1 MSTTMD
7 LFGGIEARDAGIMQ
21 AAECR
26 NELVNKV
33 RFQLAYIARNR
44 ADRCATIDDAVPFL
58 EAIGLSASD
67 LGNAAG
73 SIFKTDA
80 WEFSGHWLP
89 SKRKSNHAR
98 PVRVWRLK
106 IEVVR

>member
-1 MSTTMD
+1 MSATMD
-7 LFGGIEARDAGIMQ
+7 LFSGMAERDAGMIQ
-21 AAECR
+21 ASESR
-26 NELVNKV
+26 NALVNKV
-33 RFQLAYIARNR
+33 RYQLAHIARNR
-44 ADRCATIDDAVPFL
+44 ADRCATVDDAVPFL
-58 EAIGLSASD
+58 EAIGMTPAD

-73 SIFKTDA
+73 SIFKTEA

-106 IEVVR
+106 